1 MTLKDIFLGSG
12 GVLIVILSLFQVSKI
27 QINPWTAIFNWIGKQ
42 LNHDLTGKV
51 DGINKDLKLMQK
63 DIDALKDAD
72 DMTAALNSRYR
83 IIRFADEIYHGQL
96 HSQEHY
102 KQILYDIT
110 TYESYCDSH
119 PEFPNQI
126 AVAAISQ
133 INKAYE
139 KHLEKRDFL
148 A

>member
-1 MTLKDIFLGSG
+1 MTIKDMFLGG
-12 GVLIVILSLFQVSKI
+12 GGILIVILSLFQVSKI
-27 QINPWTAIFNWIGKQ
+27 QINPWTTIFNWIGKQ

-51 DGINKDLKLMQK
+51 DGINKDIKSMQK
-63 DIDALKDAD
+63 DIDKLKEAD

-96 HSQEHY
+96 HSHEHY

-126 AVAAISQ
+126 AVAAIKQ
-133 INKAYE
+133 IKQMYD
-139 KHLEKRDFL
+139 KHLANHDFL
-148 A
+148 Q